1 MLLNKIQ
8 GDQNATEQDNQAYVQ
23 QQCEQN
29 NKYICILANIYR
41 RPRGFAGTFI
51 CRLAAIIFIVFCI
64 RGLPAATHSHNA
76 QQVKYKVKDDWD
88 HMNTLEPLLSR
99 KDNSWCVCVTSQ
111 DFLCMP

>member
-64 RGLPAATHSHNA
+64 RGLPVEEAA
-76 QQVKYKVKDDWD
+76 
-88 HMNTLEPLLSR
+88 LLNGVVAGR
-99 KDNSWCVCVTSQ
+99 CQEDGADATVLRRGARVTSVNLAACLASSCAC
-111 DFLCMP
+111 F